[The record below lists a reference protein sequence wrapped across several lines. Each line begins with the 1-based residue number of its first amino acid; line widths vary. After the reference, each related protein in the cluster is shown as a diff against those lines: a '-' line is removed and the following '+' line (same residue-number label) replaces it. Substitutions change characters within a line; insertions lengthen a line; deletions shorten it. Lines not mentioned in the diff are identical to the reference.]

1 MFRPLQRQAAA
12 PRMLFTRHFVL
23 EVLCLL
29 VLLPGLAHA
38 VVNITLEDTA
48 SQIIYSPPACGLTLS
63 SAGTATCN
71 SSWRIVTSANASD
84 GTLTTT
90 SGPNNASGGFIP
102 QLFLSVRALA
112 LNIKTSPE
120 STAIVNISVSTSNP
134 VVSVSAQVN
143 TSVQPISIIGLA
155 EDRLTTLAL
164 TFDQS
169 DVPTVLDIDSITL
182 TVSDNNT
189 TPFVSPSLPTT
200 SALPTVT
207 PSVVIPTP
215 TSSPS
220 HGQSS
225 GDIAAEVLGAVL
237 GAILLA
243 AGALLAVL
251 FLRKRRRRAQGAQW
265 QSELPLPPRRTRRPR
280 AQRTEEVGIAS

>member
-1 MFRPLQRQAAA
+1 MRSLPVV
-12 PRMLFTRHFVL
+12 VL
-23 EVLCLL
+23 ELLCLL
-29 VLLPGLAHA
+29 ALLPGVAHA
-38 VVNITLEDTA
+38 VVNITLQDTA

-63 SAGTATCN
+63 SAGTESCN

-90 SGPNNASGGFIP
+90 SGPNNSSGGFIP

-112 LNIKTSPE
+112 LNIKTSPR
-120 STAIVNISVSTSNP
+120 STAVVNISVSTSNP

-143 TSVQPISIIGLA
+143 TSIQPILIIGLA

-169 DVPTVLDIDSITL
+169 NVSTVLDIDSITL

-189 TPFVSPSLPTT
+189 TPFVSPSVPAST
-200 SALPTVT
+200 ALPSIT
-207 PSVVIPTP
+207 PSVVVPLP

-220 HGQSS
+220 RGQSS
-225 GDIAAEVLGAVL
+225 GDIAAEVLGAIL
-237 GAILLA
+237 GAILLT
-243 AGALLAVL
+243 AGATFAIL
-251 FLRKRRRRAQGAQW
+251 FLRKRRRKAQGVQW
-265 QSELPLPPRRTRRPR
+265 QSELPAPAVAMTPQPARPRRTRRAR
-280 AQRTEEVGIAS
+280 ERTPAEEVGIAR

>member
-1 MFRPLQRQAAA
+1 MSRPLLRHAAV
-12 PRMLFTRHFVL
+12 PRLLLFVRPLLV
-23 EVLCLL
+23 LL
-29 VLLPGLAHA
+29 VLLPGLARA

-63 SAGTATCN
+63 SAGTESCN
-71 SSWRIVTSANASD
+71 SSWLIVTSANASD

-90 SGPNNASGGFIP
+90 SGPNNSSGGFIP

-112 LNIKTSPE
+112 LNIKTSLE
-120 STAIVNISVSTSNP
+120 SNATVNISVSTSNP
-134 VVSVSAQVN
+134 VVSVSARVN
-143 TSVQPISIIGLA
+143 TSIQPISIIGLA

-169 DVPTVLDIDSITL
+169 NVSTVLDIDSITL

-189 TPFVSPSLPTT
+189 APFVAPSLPSSSTL
-200 SALPTVT
+200 ATVT

-215 TSSPS
+215 SSPAE

-225 GDIAAEVLGAVL
+225 GDIAAEVLGALL
-237 GAILLA
+237 GAVLLA
-243 AGALLAVL
+243 AGAFLAIL
-251 FLRKRRRRAQGAQW
+251 FVRKRKRRVQTAQSA
-265 QSELPLPPRRTRRPR
+265 LPPPVAMTEQPPRRTRRPR
-280 AQRTEEVGIAS
+280 RARTQDAAR